1 MSVIDD
7 LLKSYESF
15 ARVPWDR
22 SVAGPQRVWM
32 AVYPPE
38 QERRLRMR
46 IGDFELATLNA
57 AHGWHLVDIT
67 DSFGRWLGAH
77 EYREAYFEQPE
88 DITPALEDFTE
99 YLADEVRGHL
109 TSDEVDEDT
118 VVALIGVGSLFGLG
132 RASRLIEAVN
142 NDIRGRLVVFFPGE
156 VEGTNYRLLGA
167 RDGWNYLAV
176 PITATE
182 G

>member
-1 MSVIDD
+1 MNTVDA
-7 LLKSYESF
+7 LLKSYTNF
-15 ARVPWDR
+15 ARVPWDK

-32 AVYPPE
+32 VVYPPE

-46 IGDFELATLNA
+46 IGDFEIASRDA
-57 AHGWHLVDIT
+57 QHDWRRVDIT
-67 DSFGRWLGAH
+67 DSFGHWLGGH
-77 EYREAYFEQPE
+77 EYRDAYFEEPA
-88 DITPALEDFTE
+88 DITPALEDFAA
-99 YLADEVRGHL
+99 YLADEVRAQL
-109 TSDEVDEDT
+109 TADGVDDDT
-118 VVALIGVGSLFGLG
+118 VVAVMGLGSLLGLG
-132 RASRLIEAVN
+132 RVSRLIEAVN

>member
-1 MSVIDD
+1 MNVIDS
-7 LLKSYESF
+7 LLKSYTDF

-38 QERRLRMR
+38 QERRLRLR
-46 IGDFELATLNA
+46 IQDFEIATRDVG
-57 AHGWHLVDIT
+57 HGWRLVDIT
-67 DSFGRWLGAH
+67 DAFGHWLGGH
-77 EYREAYFEQPE
+77 EYRGAYFEEPA
-88 DITPALEDFTE
+88 DIAPALEEFADH
-99 YLADEVRGHL
+99 LADQVRAEL
-109 TSDEVDEDT
+109 TAEDVDDDT
-118 VVALIGVGSLFGLG
+118 VVAVIGLSSLFGLG

-142 NDIRGRLVVFFPGE
+142 RDIRGRLVAFFPGE
-156 VEGTNYRLLGA
+156 VEGANYRLLGA

-176 PITATE
+176 AITATE